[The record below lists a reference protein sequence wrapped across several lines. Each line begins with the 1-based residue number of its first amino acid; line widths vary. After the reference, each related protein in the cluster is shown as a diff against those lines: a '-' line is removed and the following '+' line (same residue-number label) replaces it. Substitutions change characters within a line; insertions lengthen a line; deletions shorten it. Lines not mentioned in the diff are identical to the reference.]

1 MWYFLDTA
9 CMSLYVC
16 VFLSVLIRYT
26 DEFVCFQ
33 VCMVRCLILYS
44 VLVGC
49 TVRMCDCWEA
59 VLSNVNVAIVCVAQS
74 WSSVLVVSHS
84 LYIARA
90 CPGLCIRLAVREHFY
105 IGCGMVIFYRI
116 LILLGA
122 CLLCNLK
129 IACPA
134 DRSVCGGVSS
144 WIVILQQGCRR
155 PILLILRHC
164 VVMHGV

>member
-44 VLVGC
+44 VLAGC

-59 VLSNVNVAIVCVAQS
+59 VLSNVDVAIVCVAQS
-74 WSSVLVVSHS
+74 WSSVLEF
-84 LYIARA
+84 
-90 CPGLCIRLAVREHFY
+90 LA
-105 IGCGMVIFYRI
+105 
-116 LILLGA
+116 ILLELEIHLCFCYTSVCHGYLLSNVHSA
-122 CLLCNLK
+122 WRHVSLSVWFLQCSVSQYCSAWATLLCLWHGHLLSKNK
-129 IACPA
+129 QHAAAAMHAACNTYYLSFA
-134 DRSVCGGVSS
+134 
-144 WIVILQQGCRR
+144 
-155 PILLILRHC
+155 
-164 VVMHGV
+164 

>member
-1 MWYFLDTA
+1 MWYFLGTA

-44 VLVGC
+44 VLAGC

-90 CPGLCIRLAVREHFY
+90 CPGLCIPLAVGY
-105 IGCGMVIFYRI
+105 GMVIFYRI

-122 CLLCNLK
+122 CLLW
-129 IACPA
+129 
-134 DRSVCGGVSS
+134 SVALSRASAELDSVLMQSGAAHSAETAA
-144 WIVILQQGCRR
+144 
-155 PILLILRHC
+155 
-164 VVMHGV
+164 